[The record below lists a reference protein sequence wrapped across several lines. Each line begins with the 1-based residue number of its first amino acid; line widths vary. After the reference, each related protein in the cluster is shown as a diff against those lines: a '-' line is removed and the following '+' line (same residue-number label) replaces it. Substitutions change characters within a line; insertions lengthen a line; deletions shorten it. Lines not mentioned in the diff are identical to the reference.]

1 MVNKKLISI
10 VILINLV
17 TVGCGV
23 YTFKPKGKSEIKSIA
38 IERFQNKTSEYGL
51 ADQLTDEVTDAIIAD
66 GSMEVVTPDK
76 AEAIL
81 TGILTRYERKPY
93 KYDENDQV
101 ETYAVYMY
109 FDIAL
114 KKSTDGSDIWRENM
128 NQIGVYRVADET
140 EEDGRQ
146 KAIALLVQDIINK
159 TTKSW

>member
-1 MVNKKLISI
+1 MVNKNVINIFILISL
-10 VILINLV
+10 VI
-17 TVGCGV
+17 TGCGV

-51 ADQLTDEVTDAIIAD
+51 EDQLTDEVTDAIIAD
-66 GSMEVVTPDK
+66 GSMKVVTPDK
-76 AEAIL
+76 AEAVL

-101 ETYAVYMY
+101 ETYAIYMY
-109 FDIAL
+109 FDVTL
-114 KKSTDGSDIWRENM
+114 KKTADGSDIWHKNM

-146 KAIALLVQDIINK
+146 RAIALLVQEIINK